1 MATFDEFQNE
11 KDFLALHGQRA
22 AALVKLCGLKVVLE
36 TLPKANPSALAFSRN
51 EAKIESWLE
60 KLEAASSVVS
70 NYFGS
75 AGGDLLNDTGFGTY
89 CDQETTIMGEIEIS
103 RESYRDLLKAKN
115 LLEPSVETPEILEA
129 IKALN
134 QNSGVQAAAITQ
146 NHKTPVLPI
155 PSFDPAQC

>member
-1 MATFDEFQNE
+1 MATFDEFQNQ
-11 KDFLALHGQRA
+11 KDFLVLHGKRA
-22 AALVKLCGLKVVLE
+22 AALEQLCKLKVVLA

-60 KLEAASSVVS
+60 KLEAASSAVS

-75 AGGDLLNDTGFGTY
+75 AGGDLLNDSDWGTY
-89 CDQETTIMGEIEIS
+89 RDQETTIMGEIEII

-115 LLEPSVETPEILEA
+115 LLEPSVETPKILEA
-129 IKALN
+129 IKTLA

-146 NHKTPVLPI
+146 HHRTPVLPL
-155 PSFDPAQC
+155 PSFDPA